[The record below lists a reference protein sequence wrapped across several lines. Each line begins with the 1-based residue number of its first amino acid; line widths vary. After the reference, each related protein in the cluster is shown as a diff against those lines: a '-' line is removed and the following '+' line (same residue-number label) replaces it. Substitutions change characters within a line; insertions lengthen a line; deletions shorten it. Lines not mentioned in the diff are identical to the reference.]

1 MIRRGL
7 SYGLLSTRRR
17 AMTLILPILT
27 TATGAFLVVQVFSL
41 TGSIKQ
47 QATSFGNKDE
57 IFRATLL
64 IAVVVLLVGVVE
76 VAVCT
81 TRTINGRIREI
92 GVLGATGVR
101 RGPVVAALM
110 VEPIVAAAAGAVC
123 GSAVA
128 IVADGVL
135 SATGASSTSPAPG
148 ATAMGTSL
156 ALLISVVSAAITS
169 ALPSWRAASR
179 PPIRSLSQGG

>member
-17 AMTLILPILT
+17 ARTLLLPIIT

-41 TGSIKQ
+41 TGSIKKQ
-47 QATSFGNKDE
+47 STTFGDKDA
-57 IFRATLL
+57 IVRATLL
-64 IAVVVLLVGVVE
+64 IAIVVLLVGVVE

-101 RGPVVAALM
+101 RSPVVAALM
-110 VEPIVAAAAGAVC
+110 VEPLAAAGIGAVS
-123 GSAVA
+123 GAALA
-128 IVADGVL
+128 IVVDAALAAAGTTSTTPAVGP
-135 SATGASSTSPAPG
+135 TGLG
-148 ATAMGTSL
+148 AAL
-156 ALLISVVSAAITS
+156 AVLISVVSAGLASI
-169 ALPSWRAASR
+169 LPSWRAASH
-179 PPIRSLSQGG
+179 PPIRSLSHGG